1 MNKSRKTI
9 EKLKEQ
15 LRADVAANAIKY
27 KRAIIKQIDKLYRQS
42 GSGDLETFA
51 KNFLQNFKLTAKEE
65 KLLLGDLE
73 TTQKQ
78 IADAWNEYFNQSP
91 SANYE
96 KLVAVNS
103 IDLSKTSLEDDVKK
117 TVTTEIK
124 KAISGEYGI
133 QSIITKLKNTG
144 LGSHEAYTL
153 ANTALA
159 QFDNSYMAE
168 VASQAG
174 VIYYLIDGI
183 LSDNSRIWCKKHFKR
198 VYTLAELAELDNGQG
213 LPVETALGG
222 YHCQH
227 YLTPLVN
234 YIRKVFGEIY
244 NPAHHKL
251 AA

>member
-1 MNKSRKTI
+1 MNRARKNI
-9 EKLKEQ
+9 EQLKEE
-15 LRADVAANAIKY
+15 LRTDVATNAIKY

-51 KNFLQNFKLTAKEE
+51 KNFLQNFKLTTKEE
-65 KLLLGDLE
+65 KLLIGDLE

-78 IADAWNEYFNQSP
+78 IADAWNEYFDQSP

-103 IDLSKTSLEDDVKK
+103 IDLSKTSLEDDVKDK
-117 TVTTEIK
+117 VNNELK
-124 KAISGEYGI
+124 KAVSGDYGI
-133 QSIITKLKNTG
+133 ESVTKKLTNTG
-144 LGSHEAYTL
+144 IGSHEAYTL

-159 QFDNSYMAE
+159 QFDNGYMAE

-174 VIYYLIDGI
+174 VIYYLYDGI
-183 LSDNSRIWCKKHFKR
+183 KSDNTRDFCKKHIKR
-198 VYTLAELAELDNGQG
+198 VYTLAELAALDNHQG

-222 YHCQH
+222 YNCQH

-234 YIRKVFGEIY
+234 YIRKKYGEIY